1 VSGTR
6 RTGAWSGWTNS
17 AAGCCGGWLV
27 ATQEQERSQL
37 AVGLRYDVEAKPRT
51 ASSDIDPAPRG
62 PGPTDQIEFLD
73 RLRATIAAHAGAQR
87 VAVWLENA
95 DDGLRMRVTDDG
107 VGFLPWIADTGPGPS
122 QLGLVSM
129 REQAAIAGGTCQVVS
144 APGMGTT
151 VELWLPLS
159 SIG

>member
-1 VSGTR
+1 MDEQRRWLLRRLAGRHARAGTQPAR
-6 RTGAWSGWTNS
+6 RRPA
-17 AAGCCGGWLV
+17 V
-27 ATQEQERSQL
+27 RHRSQAAHRQL
-37 AVGLRYDVEAKPRT
+37 H
-51 ASSDIDPAPRG
+51 IDPAPRG